1 MTSVQTVT
9 AQWSCATNSGA
20 QVDESHK
27 SHKNGK
33 NMNGKKGHKSAWASA
48 SMATQTFAAAS
59 WSASGATVTVSPVA
73 TGTTV
78 AADAALT
85 TDSSDPAGTAYQNAQ
100 YD

>member
-20 QVDESHK
+20 QVNEIHK
-27 SHKNGK
+27 SHKKDKNGK
-33 NMNGKKGHKSAWASA
+33 NMKGMKGHKSAWASA

-59 WSASGATVTVSPVA
+59 WMASGATVTVSPVA

-78 AADAALT
+78 AAGAALT
-85 TDSSDPAGTAYQNAQ
+85 TDSAGTAYQNAQ